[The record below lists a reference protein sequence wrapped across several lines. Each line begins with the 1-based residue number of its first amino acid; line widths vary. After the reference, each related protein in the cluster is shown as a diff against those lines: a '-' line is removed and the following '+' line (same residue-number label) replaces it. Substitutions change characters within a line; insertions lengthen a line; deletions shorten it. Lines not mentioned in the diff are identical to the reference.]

1 MANYHLPTEGMAGQE
16 LAGSL
21 PAAEQGAV
29 GVVTAQQVEASSR
42 LVNLPLSAENS
53 AKIAELLSQWIPA
66 AIALSTR
73 MQAPELDN
81 TIPITVFGM
90 PGGSSATS
98 SASEE
103 VGA

>member
-1 MANYHLPTEGMAGQE
+1 MTNYHLPTDGMVGQE
-16 LAGSL
+16 PVGSL

-29 GVVTAQQVEASSR
+29 GVVTAEQIEASSR
-42 LVNLPLSAENS
+42 LVDLPLSAEDS
-53 AKIAELLSQWIPA
+53 ARIAELLSQWIPA

-90 PGGSSATS
+90 PGGTWATS

-103 VGA
+103 VVA

>member
-1 MANYHLPTEGMAGQE
+1 MTSYHLPTAGMAGQE
-16 LAGSL
+16 PVGSL
-21 PAAEQGAV
+21 PAAGQGTV
-29 GVVTAQQVEASSR
+29 CVVTAEQIEASSR
-42 LVNLPLSAENS
+42 LVDLPLSAGDLD
-53 AKIAELLSQWIPA
+53 KIAELLSQWIPA

-90 PGGSSATS
+90 QGGTSATS

-103 VGA
+103 GGA